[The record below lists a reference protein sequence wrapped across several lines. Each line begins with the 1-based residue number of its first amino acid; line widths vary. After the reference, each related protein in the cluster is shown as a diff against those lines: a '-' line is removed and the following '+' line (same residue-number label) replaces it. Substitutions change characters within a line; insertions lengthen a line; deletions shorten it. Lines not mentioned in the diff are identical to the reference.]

1 MRRLALG
8 DVHGSYKALMDVL
21 EKASFSDEDE
31 LFFVGDVADGYPDV
45 FECLHFFLGLK
56 KFRPVIGNHDIWLQN
71 YLSAR
76 ESSTAWLNQG
86 GWHTVKSVG
95 KAGKREML
103 MLAEYLA
110 SWPYVIDTGRE
121 FIMHGGPAGFSQDEL
136 LLIGGIRRHTYEK
149 QEFGSA
155 GFDIVWDRTYLMN
168 HLQGE
173 ERSIAKRVVIG
184 HTPVGSKPYVS
195 DDGLLVALDTGC
207 GWDGR
212 LTLFDLDT
220 GRSWQSGQSEK
231 FYPGHNPRGIC

>member
-1 MRRLALG
+1 
-8 DVHGSYKALMDVL
+8 
-21 EKASFSDEDE
+21 
-31 LFFVGDVADGYPDV
+31 
-45 FECLHFFLGLK
+45 
-56 KFRPVIGNHDIWLQN
+56 
-71 YLSAR
+71 
-76 ESSTAWLNQG
+76 
-86 GWHTVKSVG
+86 
-95 KAGKREML
+95 
-103 MLAEYLA
+103 
-110 SWPYVIDTGRE
+110 
-121 FIMHGGPAGFSQDEL
+121 
-136 LLIGGIRRHTYEK
+136 
-149 QEFGSA
+149 
-155 GFDIVWDRTYLMN
+155 MN